1 MKCAKYMK
9 IWFEMNEVLDLRC
22 VKNAR
27 IRSYS
32 GPHFPAFGL
41 NTDRYGVGY
50 ENSKILFCFEP
61 YIVLAKGKSI
71 LTLKIL
77 ENFK

>member
-1 MKCAKYMK
+1 MKCANYMK

-41 NTDRYGVGY
+41 NTESNQFDCGKRPT
-50 ENSKILFCFEP
+50 KITPNTTTF
-61 YIVLAKGKSI
+61 YAV
-71 LTLKIL
+71 
-77 ENFK
+77 

>member
-9 IWFEMNEVLDLRC
+9 IWFEMNEVLNLRC
-22 VKNAR
+22 VKNVR

-41 NTDRYGVGY
+41 NTEQNTDQNNSEYGH
-50 ENSKILFCFEP
+50 
-61 YIVLAKGKSI
+61 VLHSLNVPG
-71 LTLKIL
+71 
-77 ENFK
+77 NFQPK

>member
-9 IWFEMNEVLDLRC
+9 IWFEMNEVLNLRC
-22 VKNAR
+22 VKNVR

-41 NTDRYGVGY
+41 NTERYGVSPRNQFECGKRRT
-50 ENSKILFCFEP
+50 KITPNTATF
-61 YIVLAKGKSI
+61 YAV
-71 LTLKIL
+71 
-77 ENFK
+77 